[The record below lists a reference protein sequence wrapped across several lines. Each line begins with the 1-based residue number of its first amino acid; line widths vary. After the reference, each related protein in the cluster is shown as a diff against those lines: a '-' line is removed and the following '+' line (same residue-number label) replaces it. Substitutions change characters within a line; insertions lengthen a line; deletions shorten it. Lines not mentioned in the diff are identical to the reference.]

1 MSKVEDFLTSKEEAA
16 IIEAIRTAEKNT
28 SGEIRVHLE
37 AKINSIGLPK
47 GKKKDAFDR
56 AAEVFDML
64 HMNNTKES
72 NGVLIY
78 VAVEDRTLVIMGDKG
93 INDKVGQDFWESTK
107 DIMINHFKDGEMK
120 LGLVNGILKAGEQLK
135 KYFPYQKDDKNELPD
150 DISVG

>member
-1 MSKVEDFLTSKEEAA
+1 MPKVEDFLSSEDQAA
-16 IIEAIRTAEKNT
+16 VIGAIRISEKNT

-37 AKINSIGLPK
+37 SHSNPPNTKINEQ
-47 GKKKDAFDR
+47 KDAIDR
-56 AAEVFDML
+56 AEEVFNMLDMQ
-64 HMNNTKES
+64 NTKES

-107 DIMINHFKDGEMK
+107 DIMINHFKNGEIK

-135 KYFPYQKDDKNELPD
+135 KHFPHQKDDKNELPD